1 MKIQRTSPL
10 THKKHTREIDVAP
23 GKYEYWLATDRNDR
37 PLIQHY
43 FPELSADDREFLLT
57 GIPKEEWAQFD
68 EENDQLVA
76 EISKR
81 YREDGTPK

>member
-68 EENDQLVA
+68 IA
-76 EISKR
+76 
-81 YREDGTPK
+81 REVLLQAKEKKMIN